1 MKSPVKHFLDLC
13 EIPAPELRRILD
25 AAAVIK
31 ARRRKGQRAE
41 QRPLEGK
48 TLALI
53 FDKPSTRTRV
63 SFDVGMRELGGETI
77 MLTGAEMQLGRGE
90 TIADTARVLSRY
102 VDAIMIR
109 ILSHEDLSEL
119 AAHASVPV
127 INGLTKRTHPCQV
140 MADVMTFE
148 EHRGPIKG
156 RTVAWTGDANNVL
169 ASWVHAAQR
178 FDFTIRIA
186 TPAELAPAQ
195 DLMDWARTHGAR
207 VDLTNDPFAAVDG
220 VDAIISDCWVSMG
233 DEDEARRRHDL
244 LSPYQ
249 VNARLMGAAAR
260 DAIFMHCLPAHR
272 GEEVTDEVM
281 DGPQSVVFDE
291 AENRLH
297 AQKGVIAWCLGALPA

>member
-1 MKSPVKHFLDLC
+1 MKSPVKHFLDLS

-25 AAAVIK
+25 AAASIK

-41 QRPLEGK
+41 QRPLEGRV
-48 TLALI
+48 LALI

-109 ILSHEDLSEL
+109 ILSHDDLTEL

-186 TPAELAPAQ
+186 TPAELAPPAS
-195 DLMDWARTHGAR
+195 LIDWARTHGAR
-207 VDLTNDPFAAVDG
+207 MELTRDPFAAVDG

-233 DEDEARRRHDL
+233 DEDEARRRHNL

-249 VNARLMGAAAR
+249 VNARLMGAAAK